1 MHDGYIFTLGICGS
15 TMASGPA
22 PASLDL
28 MLAALAPVKRA
39 AYFGEVLISTDLPSL
54 DDPLTTPVVND
65 IADADVLLITTPLPG
80 GKLPARLHSLVRLIE
95 HAAPVQRRRFAVII
109 AFTDGT
115 TEGLWPLRHA
125 LDAAAIEVLSELYAP
140 AEADLDELA
149 PELIS
154 LAHMVYGRA
163 HALHPEA
170 LT

>member
-28 MLAALAPVKRA
+28 MLAALSPVKRA
-39 AYFGEVLISTDLPSL
+39 AYFGEVLITTDLPSL
-54 DDPLTTPVVND
+54 DDPLTTPVLND
-65 IADADVLLITTPLPG
+65 IVDADILLITTPLPG
-80 GKLPARLHSLVRLIE
+80 GKLPARMHALVRLVE
-95 HAAPVQRRRFAVII
+95 QAAPVRRRRFAAIV

-125 LDAAAIEVLSELYAP
+125 LESAAIEILGEIYAP

-149 PELIS
+149 PDLVS